1 MLVMVVIVGMVVMV
15 PVVMVMIVMDAIA
28 EFVMLVV
35 MMVMIVRRHEQR
47 PAAGTDR
54 HGGAVLEE
62 VEFLGHVFLPFC
74 NRHFI

>member
-1 MLVMVVIVGMVVMV
+1 MLVMVMIVGMMVMV
-15 PVVMVMIVMDAIA
+15 PVVMVVMDAIA

-54 HGGAVLEE
+54 HGGAVLEKI
-62 VEFLGHVFLPFC
+62 EFLGHVFLPFC
-74 NRHFI
+74 NRYFI